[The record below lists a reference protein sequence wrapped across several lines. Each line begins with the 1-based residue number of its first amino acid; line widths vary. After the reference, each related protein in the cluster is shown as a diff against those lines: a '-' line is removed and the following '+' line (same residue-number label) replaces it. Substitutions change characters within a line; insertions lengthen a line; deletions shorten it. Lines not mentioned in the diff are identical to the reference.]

1 MSRPKKTKIN
11 IDKNSL
17 QELMQEIYNDCSNV
31 MNNARRELTERKVRV
46 EIQDINDEYQI
57 GKVNNETLKIIETT
71 IDKKIALA
79 KLQSQ
84 ILGTKSED
92 DNQSSGTGITEDDK
106 NLLRELFKEKANNTI
121 KTYASLT
128 NLMGFE

>member
-84 ILGTKSED
+84 ILGNKSED
-92 DNQSSGTGITEDDK
+92 DTQSNGTGITEDDK
-106 NLLRELFKEKANNTI
+106 NLLRELFKEKANNKNTEYDI
-121 KTYASLT
+121 D
-128 NLMGFE
+128 